1 MAREE
6 KTKERTRMT
15 EICRWCK
22 KTVDPEECMA
32 EPIIGGDKIVWLCQC
47 GEIVTDPDEPLSA
60 SSS

>member
-1 MAREE
+1 
-6 KTKERTRMT
+6 MT

-47 GEIVTDPDEPLSA
+47 GEIVSDPDEPLSA